1 MPDTNKIEITPESL
15 LEAIR
20 HAMSVGRDEERRKI
34 ADEVERMIHEE
45 MPGAYIVMLRR
56 VRDHIL
62 IGGLEDGL

>member
-1 MPDTNKIEITPESL
+1 MPENNMIEISPESL

-20 HAMSVGRDEERRKI
+20 HSMSVGRDEERRKI
-34 ADEVERMIHEE
+34 ADEVEKMIHED

-62 IGGLEDGL
+62 IGGLDDGL